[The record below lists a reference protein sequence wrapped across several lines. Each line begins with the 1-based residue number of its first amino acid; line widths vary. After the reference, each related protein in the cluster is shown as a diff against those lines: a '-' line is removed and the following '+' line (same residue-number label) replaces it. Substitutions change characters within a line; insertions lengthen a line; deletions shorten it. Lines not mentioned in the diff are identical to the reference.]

1 VLGCGLRLCS
11 TIRRSAGSPSLGVLP
26 ILRWKIRQLLCS
38 LNAFCSPA
46 RVLWSLNIRLIS
58 TFASSWKGG
67 GSSEQ
72 TTTRIRRRGCRA
84 CKRLFFARE
93 KWTNFYAKAL
103 PSEQLTKT
111 TFEPKPEPVC
121 NRKVGHL
128 GHKDVDQTCSS
139 VCVSPS
145 FPSCRWSCWRKR

>member
-1 VLGCGLRLCS
+1 M
-11 TIRRSAGSPSLGVLP
+11 SADNP
-26 ILRWKIRQLLCS
+26 
-38 LNAFCSPA
+38 
-46 RVLWSLNIRLIS
+46 
-58 TFASSWKGG
+58 
-67 GSSEQ
+67 
-72 TTTRIRRRGCRA
+72 
-84 CKRLFFARE
+84 KRLAATCLDSQELVPLLQQVEAFVLQPNSSCHRFFLIPRLGAEVTRARRQSTAYIVFFARE

-111 TFEPKPEPVC
+111 TFEPKHEPVC

-128 GHKDVDQTCSS
+128 GHEDVDQTCSS